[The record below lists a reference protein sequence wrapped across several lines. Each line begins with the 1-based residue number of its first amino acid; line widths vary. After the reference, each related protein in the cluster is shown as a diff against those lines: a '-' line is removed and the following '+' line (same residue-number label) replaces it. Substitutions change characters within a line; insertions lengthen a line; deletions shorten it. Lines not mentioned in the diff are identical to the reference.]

1 MDLKKRAVSGLKWT
15 SLSTFITTVLQ
26 LGQLLVLA
34 RLLTVVEFGL
44 MAIVTIIISLIR
56 SFADLGVTAAIIHF
70 QTTSTKQIS
79 TLYWLNL
86 ATGVVLYF
94 LLLLAN
100 PVVYIFYPE
109 PGLTE
114 LLNVVAI
121 SLIIAPIGS
130 LFQTLLQK
138 EMSFNILAKQEIA
151 ATSAATLT
159 TIVMAYLG
167 YGVWSLV
174 MGQLL
179 NISLK
184 TLLLVVHS
192 IGKYKISLY
201 FNLQD
206 VRKYI
211 NFGVYQMGER
221 GINFLSERIDQ
232 LVIGSVLGSGALGLY
247 NFAYNLISQPVTLI
261 NPILMKVGFPYF
273 AKLQGNKP
281 ELKKAYL
288 RILWVLMIINTP
300 LLLGLGAAA
309 REIIPVVFDPKWL
322 DSVVYIQILVF
333 VSILRTSA
341 NPAGGLILAMGR
353 ADLGFKWNVTLF
365 AISVPVLYFASKI
378 GDTLYIAIALLA
390 LQVVLFYPNY
400 KLLVSPFTGDFFKDY
415 LFTVLKPVGVFS
427 IMAIAVYIFSVTIS
441 VETKMLA
448 MILEI
453 SGGAI
458 LTIILLYFFYRRE
471 IPVLLNLFKSR

>member
-1 MDLKKRAVSGLKWT
+1 MDLKGRAVSGIKWT
-15 SLSTFITTVLQ
+15 SLSTFIITVLQ

-56 SFADLGVTAAIIHF
+56 SFADLGVTAAVIHF
-70 QTTSTKQIS
+70 QTTTTEQIS

-86 ATGVVLYF
+86 ATGVVLYL

-100 PVVYIFYPE
+100 PVIYIFYPE
-109 PGLTE
+109 AGLPE

-121 SLIIAPIGS
+121 SLVIAPIGS

-138 EMSFNILAKQEIA
+138 EMSFNILAKQEII
-151 ATSAATLT
+151 ATIAATLT
-159 TIVMAYLG
+159 TVVMAYLG

-174 MGQLL
+174 VGQLL

-184 TLLLVVHS
+184 TLLLVVQS
-192 IGKYKISLY
+192 IGKYQVSLY
-201 FNLQD
+201 FNIQD
-206 VRKYI
+206 VKKYI

-221 GINFLSERIDQ
+221 GINFLSERSDQ

-273 AKLQGNKP
+273 AKLQDNKP

-288 RILWVLMIINTP
+288 RILWVLMLINTP

-322 DSVVYIQILVF
+322 DSVIYIQILVF
-333 VSILRTSA
+333 VSILRTAA
-341 NPAGGLILAMGR
+341 NPAGSLMLAMGR
-353 ADLGFKWNVTLF
+353 ADLGFKWNLSLF
-365 AISVPVLYFASKI
+365 VISVPLLYAASKM
-378 GDTLYIAIALLA
+378 GDTLYIALALLL
-390 LQVVLFYPNY
+390 LQLVLFFPNY
-400 KLLVSPFTGDFFKDY
+400 KFLVSPFTGKFFGEYFYIIMKPITIFMVMAAVVL
-415 LFTVLKPVGVFS
+415 LFSFSVEMDSLAVKMGTEILIGGVLTLSLG
-427 IMAIAVYIFSVTIS
+427 YIFY
-441 VETKMLA
+441 KK
-448 MILEI
+448 
-453 SGGAI
+453 
-458 LTIILLYFFYRRE
+458 E
-471 IPVLLNLFKSR
+471 IPILINLLKNK